1 MAFDFG
7 SAAKGSIFGLG
18 GMLAGGTGA
27 LSDWDP
33 TVVKKT
39 TVAPTNTA
47 NSQAFLTAAQ
57 QQGKQV
63 AAPQLGASPQA
74 QAAEISRQGMY
85 GSQGQQQQLVNRL
98 LSAEGAQQEQQQALQ
113 TNRALAEQ
121 GARAQMAALAS
132 GRGNAASANRQ
143 AMQQG
148 ALMQQQAAQQGMQQ
162 AGQSELQRQQL
173 ASQILGQQY
182 GTEAGLAQS
191 QAQLAQQA
199 ALANQQLQG
208 QYGLTGAQQALQ
220 AQQANQAAELQR
232 LGLQGQAQMGM
243 DNMSNQNL
251 ALQAKLDADR
261 ANQQREAKGGLLS
274 GIGSALGTVLPMIS
288 DKRAKKDIKATTST
302 ASRELDKMAGSGS
315 ENRKFLDALQ
325 AYEYTYK
332 HEGRDATTQMGI
344 MAQDLEKTRLG
355 KQMVVQDAVSGLK
368 TVDFGRGFGAM
379 LASQAELNKR
389 IKKLEGAKGRVA

>member
-1 MAFDFG
+1 MGFMDFL
-7 SAAKGSIFGLG
+7 SGL
-18 GMLAGGTGA
+18 
-27 LSDWDP
+27 DP
-33 TVVKKT
+33 TNVKKT
-39 TVAPTNTA
+39 TVGQASTQ
-47 NSQAFLTAAQ
+47 NSQAFLDAAK

-63 AAPQLGASPQA
+63 AAPQLGAAPQA
-74 QAAEISRQGMY
+74 QAAEIARGGMY
-85 GSQGQQQQLVNRL
+85 GAQGQQQQMVNRL
-98 LSAEGAQQEQQQALQ
+98 LNDDVQQQQALQ

-143 AMQQG
+143 AMQTG
-148 ALMQQQAAQQGMQQ
+148 ALMQSRAAQQGMVQ
-162 AGQSELQRQQL
+162 AGQNDLQRQQL
-173 ASQILGQQY
+173 ASQIIGQQY

-220 AQQANQAAELQR
+220 AQQVNQSAELQR

-243 DNMSNQNL
+243 DQSINANL
-251 ALQAKLDADR
+251 GLQAQLDSER
-261 ANQQREAKGGLLS
+261 TKTQQQAKGGIVS
-274 GIGSALGTVLPMIS
+274 GISGVLGKLATLS
-288 DKRAKKDIKATTST
+288 DKRAKKDIKASKNK
-302 ASRELDKMAGSGS
+302 ASRELDKMAGSGADQ
-315 ENRKFLDALQ
+315 RKFLDALQ
-325 AYEYTYK
+325 SYEYKYK
-332 HEGRDATTQMGI
+332 HEGKDATPQMGI

-368 TVDFGRGFGAM
+368 SVDFGRGFGAL

-389 IKKLEGAKGRVA
+389 IKKLEGTKGRI